1 MVCSRRSRGALH
13 AVITASWPKD
23 MLEAMQPICWQFHMQ
38 RRELKHIKA
47 LSQAVLQQRTDI
59 ELFLLS
65 SLEMVR

>member
-1 MVCSRRSRGALH
+1 
-13 AVITASWPKD
+13 
-23 MLEAMQPICWQFHMQ
+23 MQ

-65 SLEMVR
+65 SLETVSSCMQQHACTTCIVCTQMYTP